1 MIVTPQSIQ
10 TKHIF
15 GLKSDTN
22 GSVFHIDEQKVIYT
36 AGHNVVIYSPEEKQ
50 QQFFPG
56 LGVSLGITA
65 ISLSPL
71 RRHLAVAEKAA
82 SEKSE
87 PAIIVVYDTHTQR
100 KKRQMSTQDVQSS
113 EYISLA
119 FAPGAENKHLISL
132 GGAPD

>member
-15 GLKSDTN
+15 GLKADTN

-56 LGVSLGITA
+56 LGTSLGITA
-65 ISLSPL
+65 ITLSPL
-71 RRHLAVAEKAA
+71 RRHLAVAEKAD
-82 SEKSE
+82 
-87 PAIIVVYDTHTQR
+87 PAVIVVYDTHTQR
-100 KKRQMSTQDVQSS
+100 KKRHMSTPDVQST

-119 FAPGAENKHLISL
+119 FAPGQENKYLISL